1 MSRVKVLCAIAFVL
15 LGQAVYAQKQ
25 VVAVG
30 LFEGAALLRVDGM
43 QKLVRTGEVY
53 EGVKVESATPM
64 KVVVSQAGE
73 TEELRLTSHIAT
85 AFTPP
90 SRTQWSIPANSARQY
105 ITTAA
110 INGRRLKV
118 LVDTGA
124 TVVALSSLQADRL
137 QMNYRKEGRE
147 GTVTTASG
155 VAKAWHWKL
164 ERVNVGGLDVGYID
178 ATVIE
183 GPYPEIAL
191 LGMSF
196 LEKVD
201 MRETSGVLHLYQ
213 KF

>member
-1 MSRVKVLCAIAFVL
+1 MSKAKLLCAIALLL
-15 LGQAVYAQKQ
+15 LGQSVYAQKQ

-30 LFEGAALLRVDGM
+30 LFDGAVLLRVDGI
-43 QKLVRTGEVY
+43 QKLVRTGEIFD
-53 EGVKVESATPM
+53 GVKVEEADPM
-64 KVVVSQAGE
+64 KTTVSQAGVR
-73 TEELRLTSHIAT
+73 EELRLTGHIAT

-105 ITTAA
+105 ITTAS
-110 INGRRLKV
+110 INGRRIKM

-137 QMNYRKEGRE
+137 QMNYKEEGKE

-183 GPYPEIAL
+183 GAYPEIAL

-213 KF
+213 KY